1 MGKATILSKAFFNRP
16 VLRVAPELLGKY
28 LIRRYFDGTKAECL
42 ITEVEAYDGE
52 RDLACHAS
60 KGRTKRTKVMYGP
73 AGHWYVYL
81 CYGMYYML
89 NAVTGACDYPAAVL
103 IRGLSDAK
111 GPGIVTKKLNIT
123 KEFDG
128 ARITKA
134 SQLWIEDRGAI
145 ISKKNIIRTPRVG
158 VEYAKQWARKPYRF
172 LVKNVTP

>member
-1 MGKATILSKAFFNRP
+1 
-16 VLRVAPELLGKY
+16 
-28 LIRRYFDGTKAECL
+28 
-42 ITEVEAYDGE
+42 
-52 RDLACHAS
+52 
-60 KGRTKRTKVMYGP
+60 MYGL

-89 NAVTGACDYPAAVL
+89 NAVTGAVGYPAAVL

-128 ARITKA
+128 IHIAKA